1 VARKPSLAFARI
13 RAEVFSAA
21 ESVPRGRVTTYG
33 AIAGCLEVSARHV
46 AYVLAGLDSDQ
57 SQRIPWHRVVGEGG
71 ALRLPTPEARA
82 RQASRLRVEGV
93 KVSRDGVVKD
103 FDAIVFRW
111 PARPDRPGQATR
123 GPYSAPSTP
132 PLFARSL
139 EMGYPPPT
147 IR

>member
-1 VARKPSLAFARI
+1 MARKPSLAFARI

-33 AIAGCLEVSARHV
+33 AIAGCLDVSARHV

-57 SQRIPWHRVVGEGG
+57 AQQIPWHRVVGEGG
-71 ALRLPTPEARA
+71 TLLLPTHEARA
-82 RQASRLRVEGV
+82 RQTSRLRAEGV
-93 KVSRDGVVKD
+93 KVSRDAVVKN

-111 PARPDRPGQATR
+111 PIRPDRPGQASR
-123 GPYSAPSTP
+123 GPYSDPSTP

-139 EMGYPPPT
+139 EFGYPSSG
-147 IR
+147 